1 MYSYPSKK
9 EDTKRRLYRIVPQKS
24 FPRFPEYF
32 FIIGWRKFLMQLK
45 SREAI
50 SCFLAETAVAK
61 KPADQPIQE

>member
-1 MYSYPSKK
+1 
-9 EDTKRRLYRIVPQKS
+9 
-24 FPRFPEYF
+24 
-32 FIIGWRKFLMQLK
+32 MQLK